1 MKGVTKP
8 VEQKTKKQREIS
20 FGILLGTLD
29 ASLFGNI
36 MTGKGIVKAGI
47 VCVSY
52 GSEMGF

>member
-8 VEQKTKKQREIS
+8 VEQKIKKQRERS

-36 MTGKGIVKAGI
+36 MADKGIVKAGI
-47 VCVSY
+47 VCVGY